1 MPDAEDFDSFYR
13 STRQRVLSC
22 VYLVTGDLGDAQD
35 AVQEAYMKA
44 WLRWRSVGR
53 YDEPESWVRLVAC
66 RTATSRWRTM
76 RSRMRAHDRHGP
88 AADLVGAPNTDT
100 LEVVAA
106 LKQLPEEQRVA
117 LALHYLVGLAVADV
131 AKETGAP
138 VGTIKSRLA
147 RGRRALAEILV
158 PDSLETPEGKHA

>member
-1 MPDAEDFDSFYR
+1 VPDAEDYDSFYR

-44 WLRWRSVGR
+44 WLRWSTVGR

-66 RTATSRWRTM
+66 RIATSRWRSM
-76 RSRMRAHDRHGP
+76 RSRVRAHGRHGP
-88 AADLVGAPNTDT
+88 AADLIGGPSTDT
-100 LEVVAA
+100 LEIVAA

-117 LALHYLVGLAVADV
+117 LALHYLVGLAVVDV

-138 VGTIKSRLA
+138 VGTVKSRLA
-147 RGRRALAEILV
+147 RGRRALAEILAL
-158 PDSLETPEGKHA
+158 DTLETPEGNHA